1 MPRHV
6 EAWMDGVALSSVGRV
21 LIRQVREEAP
31 TLAIQTGEK
40 AAGSGQRLLSKKRQS
55 LKLSLDC
62 QIRELFDLAVRS
74 RAVEEIGRWAQGS
87 VLELSNH
94 ADRRLQV
101 YCSAE
106 PALGDVRDY
115 TASIRVEFTA
125 DAVPFWEDLAPAQLV
140 KTGSSGSGSLLVPGT
155 AEAPMCVSVKPTG
168 GALSSF
174 TADVDGQ
181 QIALS
186 GLSVAQNSLL
196 LLERDARDDLVIRSG
211 ETRLMN
217 KRSAASADDLLVK
230 PGIVSVS
237 FTANTACEVTFSIR
251 GRWA

>member
-21 LIRQVREEAP
+21 LIRQVHEEAP
-31 TLAIQTGEK
+31 SLAIQTGEK
-40 AAGSGQRLLSKKRQS
+40 AAGYGQRLLSKKRQS
-55 LKLSLDC
+55 LKVSLDC
-62 QIRELFDLAVRS
+62 QIRELFDLAARS
-74 RAVEEIGRWAQGS
+74 RAAEEISRWAQGS
-87 VLELSNH
+87 ILELSNH
-94 ADRRLQV
+94 ADRRLHA

-125 DAVPFWEDLAPAQLV
+125 DAVPYWEDRAPAQLV

-155 AEAPMCVSVKPTG
+155 AEAPMCVTVKPTG

-174 TADVDGQ
+174 TVDVDGQ

-186 GLSVAQNSLL
+186 GLSVAQNALL
-196 LLERDARDDLVIRSG
+196 LIERDARDDLVIRSG

-217 KRSAASADDLLVK
+217 KRSAASADDLFVK
-230 PGIVSVS
+230 PGIASVS
-237 FTANTACEVTFSIR
+237 FTANTACDVTFSIR